1 MITGTAV
8 MAMFNEYGDVLTV
21 KEVCTILRISR
32 NMAYELVREGKIRC
46 VKVGNRY
53 RIPKTEIVRFLERC
67 YTINS
72 DGASAGRRTI

>member
-1 MITGTAV
+1 
-8 MAMFNEYGDVLTV
+8 MFNEYGDVLTV

-53 RIPKTEIVRFLERC
+53 RIPKTEIVLFLERC
-67 YTINS
+67 YNTGS
-72 DGASAGRRTI
+72 DGASAGRRTT